1 MSYILNKQLYK
12 GLKDDYNNILKTYKL
27 LEKTFLMQLP
37 VHPAGQWILD
47 NMYIIEH
54 QYHEILEQKRVIFK
68 SKLPVIKTR
77 NGQKNLS
84 IFHIAHELIE
94 NNKGYVDQNYI
105 RDTLIQHQKSAA
117 LTSEE
122 LDIFPLMLKISIIK
136 FISVICLNVAN
147 SQFQKIEVEKI
158 FEDKGESERNIKI
171 AKKFEK
177 DLVRFKKDKLV
188 AEKLKSTNTAY
199 VEYLAF
205 KLKELGSSGDEFY
218 KILNDCAKKIGFTV
232 EEAIVKEHME
242 ITKTTDYMS
251 RAITGLKHMSSLNYR
266 EIFESVNKI
275 DETLMNDYTGEF
287 KICDYKTKTR
297 YRNRVIKLAKKYG
310 LSEVYVAS
318 KALDCSIKYKK
329 HVGFFLSGEQKYL
342 LNKELGK
349 SYVSEWLFNNVLKKI
364 RPQIYV
370 LSMALLAAVINY
382 FICKL
387 LFSNLLLSQTLK
399 IIVGIL
405 MFAPSFEVSQKF
417 IDYVIRKVSNP
428 KILPRFDFAKTIDEK
443 YSTYI
448 IMPSVINSFNKIDD
462 MIRKLE
468 VTYLANRSE
477 NMYYMLLGDCVPSNK
492 KVIDQDSKYVKYA
505 KEKLDK
511 LNEKYPS
518 KHILFNFIYRKR
530 VYSKGEGAYM
540 GWERKRG
547 AIKDFNELV
556 LGKLTK
562 DEIDEKMYLAYNDIV
577 KTKYAITIDEDTQLS
592 LNTAK
597 DLVAIIAH
605 PLNAPRLS
613 KDGRIVKSGHALIQP
628 GIGLDVESANKTI
641 FSKTF
646 GGFGGIDVYTLAIS
660 NVYQDLFNEAI
671 FCGKGIYDIE
681 LFEKL
686 LSDEIPENL
695 VLSHDLLEGSYLR
708 AGLASDIQVED
719 GFPNNYV
726 AYMKRNHRWYRGDM
740 QIIKWLIS
748 PKSPLNF
755 LSKWK
760 IFDNIRRPLLDVFI
774 IAILIMSLVIS
785 PVMFITALLILFVC
799 YGFGHLLGIVDSLIF
814 GKAIHTK
821 ELLYIPIIHGTS
833 ATLMVMTFD
842 FLTLPYR
849 AYICLDAFLR
859 SLYRM
864 LISKKHMLEWT
875 TAEVLEKTAKTKLSF
890 YYSNMLPNVTMG
902 ALVLLFSLGVDVY
915 VYKLFETFIALSY
928 ILTPVFAYLLGKSY
942 LFTKK
947 KKLDTNA
954 RKEVLEIAERTWKF
968 FDFTMTKVNNYLPT
982 DNYQE
987 TRRYKIVNRTSSTN
1001 VGFGILAII
1010 NAYDLHFITKSNCIT
1025 RLNDIMCTVDKLEKW
1040 YGHLYNWYNIKTLE
1054 PLRPR
1059 FISTVDSGNFLAT
1072 IYVLKEFILE
1082 LIEKTEDNE
1091 ELAILNKIYKQSIEL
1106 IKNTDFTK
1114 LYDASRNLFSI
1125 GFAQEEGKLLDS
1137 YYDML
1142 MSENRTTS
1150 LIAIASKQIT
1160 SKHWFAL
1167 GRKLAK
1173 LDGYKGLVSWSG
1185 TAFEYFMPY
1194 LFIKSYPHT
1203 LSDQSLFF
1211 TKYSQ
1216 KLFAKKN
1223 NIPWGVS
1230 ESAFAVKDSQLN
1242 YQYKAFGIPWLGLK
1256 RGLGDELVISP
1267 YASLLMMEYAPVDVY
1282 KNVQTLKSMGT
1293 YSTFGF
1299 YESIDYTKEH
1309 LGKNEEYEIVKTYM
1323 AHHQGMILTAIN
1335 NYLNSGI
1342 IKRRF
1347 HKNPNIAAVEILLKE
1362 RERMVASIKKDP
1374 SKKYKDRYKEQESKY
1389 TTSISYN
1396 EYNKEISNLE
1406 NIDLAIASLTGNNSS
1421 LILTADGGQYFRYK
1435 NKTVNRQ
1442 RLKNTKSSYNY
1453 IYITDTR
1460 YGNTF
1465 IANNAYDIENDEAKV
1480 QKSSF
1485 YTSLDSVQYY
1495 VQTSEIECTTTVF
1508 LMPEYNVEVQKI
1520 MLYNNS
1526 KEDREIIINTYMEP
1540 SLTDYM
1546 TDVVHPSFN
1555 NLQIETYYDSQ
1566 LEALIASKRK
1576 KNDND
1581 TDLFVFT
1588 KLIDIPFEQEIET
1601 EKSKLSSITDEN
1613 AYDGNIGKYP
1623 LWPVMS
1629 HRTKIILTSFERQEL
1644 YYVTGVFESKYK
1656 MTNAIVNLNR
1666 DMIKEQK
1673 RISED
1678 INIVNCKYLKLE
1690 EGKAAVYNKVICSLI
1705 FENRK
1710 KDEKFWGQHFD
1721 QSMLW
1726 KYSISG
1732 DLPILVIKVNS
1743 IDSVGII
1750 KDITQ
1755 FMEYVKNRKIDIDI
1769 VVIIL
1774 GNKYS
1779 DKMYDYMRKVLDRV
1793 TYLDYTRGNIYLLN
1807 EQNLS
1812 VDDRKLFDFVAKRIV
1827 TDVDT
1832 FLS

>member
-1 MSYILNKQLYK
+1 MSHILNKQLYK
-12 GLKDDYNNILKTYKL
+12 ELKENYSKIVRTYGL
-27 LEKTFLMQLP
+27 LEKTYNMHLP
-37 VHPAGQWILD
+37 VHSAGQWILD
-47 NMYIIEH
+47 NMYIIEQ
-54 QYHEILEQKRVIFK
+54 QYHEILEQKRSICK
-68 SKLPVIKTR
+68 AKLPVIKVR
-77 NGQKNLS
+77 NGQKSLS
-84 IFHIAHELIE
+84 IYHIAHELIE

-105 RDTLIQHQKSAA
+105 KDTLIQHQKAAA

-122 LDIFPLMLKISIIK
+122 LSVFPVMLKISLIK
-136 FISVICLNVAN
+136 FISIICVNIAN
-147 SQFQKIEVEKI
+147 SQFQKVEVEKI
-158 FEDKGESERNIKI
+158 FEDNGKDEKKEKI
-171 AKKFEK
+171 ASKFEK
-177 DLVRFKKDKLV
+177 DLKRFKQDRYI

-205 KLKELGSSGDEFY
+205 KLKEFGSSGDEFY
-218 KILNDCAKKIGFTV
+218 KILNDCAERIGFTV

-266 EIFESVNKI
+266 EIFEKVNKI
-275 DETLMNDYTGEF
+275 DETLMNDYTKEF
-287 KICDYKTKTR
+287 AKCDYKTKTR
-297 YRNRVIKLAKKYG
+297 YRNRVIKLAKKFG
-310 LSEVYVAS
+310 LSETYVAS
-318 KALDCSIKYKK
+318 KALECSLKYEK

-349 SYVSEWLFNNVLKKI
+349 SYVGEWLFNNVLKKI
-364 RPQIYV
+364 KPQLYV
-370 LSMALLAAVINY
+370 LSMIVVSAVINY
-382 FICKL
+382 FVCTLI
-387 LFSNLLLSQTLK
+387 FSGVLIERSLRIL
-399 IIVGIL
+399 IGIL
-405 MFAPSFEVSQKF
+405 MFAPSFEVSQKL
-417 IDYVIRKVSNP
+417 IDYLIRKFSKP
-428 KILPRFDFAKTIDEK
+428 KILPRFDFAKTIDKEC
-443 YSTYI
+443 STYI
-448 IMPSVINSFNKIDD
+448 IMPSVINSFNKIDE

-468 VTYLANRSE
+468 VTYLANRSD
-477 NMYYMLLGDCVPSNK
+477 NMYYMLLGDCIPSNK

-518 KHILFNFIYRKR
+518 EHVLFNFIYRKR
-530 VYSKGEGAYM
+530 RYSTGEGAYM

-562 DEIDEKMYLAYNDIV
+562 EEIDERMYLAYDDIV

-605 PLNAPRLS
+605 PLNSPKLS
-613 KDGRIVKSGHALIQP
+613 KNGKIVKSGHALIQP
-628 GIGLDVESANKTI
+628 GVGLDVEAANKTT

-646 GGFGGIDVYTLAIS
+646 GGFGGLDVYTLAIS

-760 IFDNIRRPLLDVFI
+760 IFDNIRRPMLDVFI
-774 IAILIMSLVIS
+774 LLIFIISLAIS
-785 PVMFITALLILFVC
+785 PKLFMSFLLILFVC
-799 YGFGHLLGIVDSLIF
+799 YGFGHILGIFDSLVF
-814 GKAIHTK
+814 GKTIHSK
-821 ELLYIPIIHGTS
+821 ELLYIPIIHGKS

-842 FLTLPYR
+842 FLTIPYR
-849 AYICLDAFLR
+849 AYVCLDAFIR

-890 YYSNMLPNVTMG
+890 YYSNMLPNVTM
-902 ALVLLFSLGVDVY
+902 ASLILLFSLSETNY
-915 VYKLFETFIALSY
+915 AYKLFETLIAVSY
-928 ILTPVFAYLLGKSY
+928 LLTPVFAYLLGKSY
-942 LFTKK
+942 LFTKD
-947 KKLDTNA
+947 KKLDKKQ
-954 RKEVLEIAERTWKF
+954 REEVLEIARRTWKF
-968 FDFTMTKVNNYLPT
+968 FDFTMTEVNNFLPT

-1001 VGFGILAII
+1001 IGLGLLAII
-1010 NAYDLHFITKSNCIT
+1010 DAYDLGFITKEDTIRRIN
-1025 RLNDIMCTVDKLEKW
+1025 NVMNTVEKLEKW
-1040 YGHLYNWYNIKTLE
+1040 NGHLLNWYDIKTLE

-1059 FISTVDSGNFLAT
+1059 FISTVDSGNFLAC
-1072 IYVLKEFILE
+1072 IYVLKEFVVE
-1082 LIEKTEDNE
+1082 LKEKSSDENE
-1091 ELAILNKIYKQSIEL
+1091 EYILNKLHKQCQSL

-1125 GFAQEEGKLLDS
+1125 GYAQEEGKLVDS

-1167 GRKLAK
+1167 RRKLAK

-1194 LFIKSYPHT
+1194 LFTKSYPHT

-1216 KLFAKKN
+1216 KLHARRN
-1223 NIPWGVS
+1223 NIPWGIS
-1230 ESAFAVKDSQLN
+1230 ESAYAVKDSQLN

-1256 RGLGDELVISP
+1256 RGLDDSLVISP
-1267 YASLLMMEYAPVDVY
+1267 YASLMMMEYAPVEVY
-1282 KNVQTLKSMGT
+1282 KNMKELKKIDT
-1293 YSTFGF
+1293 YGTFGF
-1299 YESIDYTKEH
+1299 YESVDYTRQH
-1309 LGKNEEYEIVKTYM
+1309 LSENMEYEIVKTYM
-1323 AHHQGMILTAIN
+1323 AHHQGMTLTAIN
-1335 NYLNSGI
+1335 NYLNAGI

-1347 HKNPNIAAVEILLKE
+1347 HADANIAAVEILLKE
-1362 RERMVASIKKDP
+1362 RERMEASIKKDP
-1374 SKKYKDRYKEQESKY
+1374 AKKYKDRYKTEKSKY
-1389 TTSISYN
+1389 TSSISYN
-1396 EYNKEISNLE
+1396 EYNKEISNLD
-1406 NIDLAIASLTGNNSS
+1406 NIDMVIAMLTGNNSS
-1421 LILTADGGQYFRYK
+1421 LIITSNGGHYLKYK
-1435 NKTVNRQ
+1435 NKVVNRQ
-1442 RLKNTKSSYNY
+1442 RLKSIESSYNN
-1453 IYITDTR
+1453 IYITDTKNS
-1460 YGNTF
+1460 NTF
-1465 IANNAYDIENDEAKV
+1465 IANNAYDIKLDETKL
-1480 QKSSF
+1480 QKCSF
-1485 YTSLDSVQYY
+1485 YSSLDSVQYY
-1495 VQTSEIECTTTVF
+1495 SQTSDIECTNTVF
-1508 LMPEYNVEVQKI
+1508 LMPEYNIEVQKI

-1555 NLQIETYYDSQ
+1555 NLQIETYYDNE
-1566 LEALIASKRK
+1566 LEALIASRRK

-1588 KLIDIPFEQEIET
+1588 KLLNIPFDQEIET
-1601 EKSKLSSITDEN
+1601 EKSKLPSITDEN
-1613 AYDGNIGKYP
+1613 AYDGNISRYP

-1629 HRTKIILTSFERQEL
+1629 HRTKIILSKLERQEI

-1656 MTNAIVNLNR
+1656 MTNAIVNLSKE
-1666 DMIKEQK
+1666 MIAEQK
-1673 RISED
+1673 KLAED
-1678 INIVNCKYLKLE
+1678 MNVVNSKYLKLE
-1690 EGKAAVYNKVICSLI
+1690 EGKAAVYNKLI
-1705 FENRK
+1705 AKLLFESKK
-1710 KDEKFWGQHFD
+1710 KDEKFWNIHVD

-1732 DLPILVIKVNS
+1732 DIPILLIKINS
-1743 IDSVGII
+1743 ID
-1750 KDITQ
+1750 KAR
-1755 FMEYVKNRKIDIDI
+1755 Y
-1769 VVIIL
+1769 
-1774 GNKYS
+1774 NKRHYS
-1779 DKMYDYMRKVLDRV
+1779 
-1793 TYLDYTRGNIYLLN
+1793 IYG
-1807 EQNLS
+1807 
-1812 VDDRKLFDFVAKRIV
+1812 VCKK
-1827 TDVDT
+1827 
-1832 FLS
+1832 